1 MATIEAPAPTVH
13 ERVRPEWLENIGGQ
27 LLALVAALVIALLL
41 GSVIILAYGESPVAV
56 YGAILTFSFGSR
68 DGFGYVISIATPLI
82 FSALAV
88 AVCFKG
94 GMFNIGVEGQY
105 LVGMVAAAWAAL
117 KLDFL
122 PGPLL
127 MWVTIA
133 FGMLGAV
140 AFASV
145 PAVLKV
151 KTGAHEV
158 VTTIMMNGIAIS
170 FVAWAINGPLHF
182 TQQLAGFNINL
193 RTDLFKA

>member
-41 GSVIILAYGESPVAV
+41 GSVIILAYGESPAAV

-105 LVGMVAAAWAAL
+105 LVGMVAAAWAAWRRVGFTSSAAI
-117 KLDFL
+117 DDETSITT
-122 PGPLL
+122 
-127 MWVTIA
+127 MT
-133 FGMLGAV
+133 
-140 AFASV
+140 
-145 PAVLKV
+145 
-151 KTGAHEV
+151 V
-158 VTTIMMNGIAIS
+158 VSRRGT
-170 FVAWAINGPLHF
+170 P
-182 TQQLAGFNINL
+182 
-193 RTDLFKA
+193 